1 MKRYLAA
8 LLAAVML
15 LGTLAGCSESKTAP
29 EETSGQNTGGTPVDP
44 SVPAVE
50 EETETD
56 ILDYLGT
63 PDWQGME
70 FNVVGRGSGSGEWEM
85 FELNAEEENGEP
97 LNDAVL
103 QRNLLLEDKYNLKIV
118 GIKSDTY
125 LNDFRTSVLS
135 DTADF
140 AAALLPA
147 DQAAGS
153 ATEGL
158 FYNFNALPGVDLS
171 NVWFDQNSRDTLS
184 VGNKLFYCY
193 GDMNLQNLDLTWC
206 VMFNKQLALN
216 HQIGDL
222 YGLVD
227 RNEWTIDK
235 LFELSSDA
243 TIDLNGDGAYDE
255 RDQWGMIT
263 PYDRTSFA
271 IMYGAGVEFVSKNA
285 EGIPEY
291 KPLDDR
297 AFTVFSKILTFYHKS
312 KNCQNIN
319 ALGRAWREAEEM
331 FMNNQ
336 GMFYVECMQNLARFR
351 EMEMDFGVLPMP
363 KYDADQKEYRH
374 MVCNFPAAF
383 IIPSNCRDL
392 DLAGFVTEAL
402 NASSHTTVRAAYV
415 DKCLQYKYSRD
426 VESTGMIG
434 LILSTMYY
442 DPTYIYG
449 WGNLVNSIGLLV
461 SKNYDMLASQEKS
474 LQSRLVKDIETAVK
488 AYEKLD

>member
-1 MKRYLAA
+1 MKRVLAM
-8 LLAAVML
+8 LLAAVLL
-15 LGTLAGCSESKTAP
+15 LGSVTACSENKPDPEEKPQPTAGTPTAVEEIP
-29 EETSGQNTGGTPVDP
+29 EET
-44 SVPAVE
+44 E
-50 EETETD
+50 YD
-56 ILDYLGT
+56 ILAYLGEA
-63 PDWQGME
+63 DWQGRE
-70 FNVVGRGSGSGEWEM
+70 FTVVGRDANSGEWEM
-85 FELNAEEENGEP
+85 FELNADEETGEP
-97 LNDAVL
+97 LNDAVFA
-103 QRNLLLEDKYNLKIV
+103 RNLILEERYNLKIV
-118 GIKSDTY
+118 GFKSSTY

-140 AAALLPA
+140 EGALLPA
-147 DQAAGS
+147 DQAAAS
-153 ATEGL
+153 AAEGL
-158 FYNFNALPGVDLS
+158 FYNFNALPGLDLE
-171 NVWFDQNSRDTLS
+171 NIWFDQNARKTLS

-193 GDMNLQNLDLTWC
+193 GDMNLQNLDLAWC

-222 YGLVD
+222 YSLVD
-227 RNEWTIDK
+227 KNEWTIDK

-243 TIDLNGDGAYDE
+243 TIDSNGDGAYDE

-263 PYDRTSFA
+263 PYDRTAFA
-271 IMYGAGVEFVSKNA
+271 LMYGAGVEFVNKNA
-285 EGIPEY
+285 DGIPEY
-291 KPLDDR
+291 KPLDER
-297 AFTVFSKILTFYHKS
+297 AFDVFSKILTFYHKS

-336 GMFYVECMQNLARFR
+336 GLFYVECMQNLARFR

-363 KYDADQKEYRH
+363 KYSPEQQQYRH

-383 IIPSNCRDL
+383 IIPANCRDL

-402 NASSHTTVRAAYV
+402 NAASHTTVRAAYV